1 MLKPL
6 LLKRAVMATLQ
17 GVLLGAA
24 LTLAGCSAGSEEE
37 GRIRVTPAQIVGGC
51 ELKLG
56 KGAERLELKADGT
69 YTQTPFRK
77 LALFITQDSGIS
89 GSISLLGAR

>member
-24 LTLAGCSAGSEEE
+24 LTLVGCSAGSEEE
-37 GRIRVTPAQIVGGC
+37 GRIRVTPPQIVGVY
-51 ELKLG
+51 ELKLD

-69 YTQTPFRK
+69 YTQDTFANSPCASHRTV
-77 LALFITQDSGIS
+77 AIS
-89 GSISLLGAR
+89 GSISLMGAR